1 VTPAEYLIAILS
13 ELTANPLIASFD
25 VVEQWLESDRGYA
38 RVRVWL
44 DNDDFLELAEYFS
57 STSDSCTPERYRH
70 QWMDATD
77 GRHTTGT
84 EEAVGQRGTLSWVA
98 WVSASHPSFRRT
110 SRPLGMHRHP
120 GPATSVGD

>member
-25 VVEQWLESDRGYA
+25 VVEQWLESDRGYT

-57 STSDSCTPERYRH
+57 STGDSCTPERYRY
-70 QWMDATD
+70 QWMDATQQVLRKRWDSVEHYPGLPGFPHHIHLSD
-77 GRHTTGT
+77 GRVDPSECIGILDLLRVLAAETG
-84 EEAVGQRGTLSWVA
+84 E
-98 WVSASHPSFRRT
+98 
-110 SRPLGMHRHP
+110 
-120 GPATSVGD
+120 